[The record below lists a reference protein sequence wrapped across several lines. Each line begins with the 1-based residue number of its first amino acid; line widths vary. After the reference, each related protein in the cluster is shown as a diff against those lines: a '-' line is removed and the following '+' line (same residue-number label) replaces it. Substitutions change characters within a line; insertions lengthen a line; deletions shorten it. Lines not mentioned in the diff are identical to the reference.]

1 MITSPY
7 HAKIP
12 GKNGHPRTS
21 CKIILAEDHV
31 GFRTFIKASLEGVEG
46 LAVVGEAGDGV
57 ELLALLKDDLPDLVI
72 LDITMPR
79 LQGLEAAR
87 QIKAVHPGV
96 KVLILT
102 MHNDK
107 EYLKEA
113 MAAGAEG
120 FLLKEGADIE
130 LLGAIDKI
138 LNGEI
143 YITPLMVKT

>member
-1 MITSPY
+1 VITLPY
-7 HAKIP
+7 QAKEP
-12 GKNGHPRTS
+12 NKNGHPRTT
-21 CKIILAEDHV
+21 CRIILAEDHV
-31 GFRTFIKASLEGVEG
+31 DFRTFIKASLDAVEG
-46 LAVVGEAGDGV
+46 LTVVGEAGDGV
-57 ELLALLKDDLPDLVI
+57 ELLALLEDGLPDLII

-87 QIKAVHPGV
+87 HIKMAHPDV

-113 MAAGAEG
+113 MAAGAVG
-120 FLLKEGADIE
+120 FLLKEGADTE

-138 LNGEI
+138 LKGEI
-143 YITPLMVKT
+143 YITPLMAKA